1 MHVSKQNDH
10 GSQRSSGTTT
20 AHVSPSLLLLLATAA
35 VRVSPQ
41 SPSKTLVLVRKP
53 LVKLPFATQQPRGF
67 LRCSIEI
74 TPSERIRYG
83 GSIRLGFGWR

>member
-20 AHVSPSLLLLLATAA
+20 AHVSPSLLLLLLLATAA

-41 SPSKTLVLVRKP
+41 GPSKTLVLVRKP

-67 LRCSIEI
+67 LRCSTEI
-74 TPSERIRYG
+74 KPSERMRYG
-83 GSIRLGFGWR
+83 GSIRLGFG